1 MKYEDFVKQK
11 SVRKPTLS
19 NGIKVAL
26 IRHRNA
32 TNYDKRLCTYTA
44 NFNGCKWEFSVD
56 FVSIFLL
63 DTCVFKVLINT
74 NISCNNNNEE
84 DFVFSRD

>member
-1 MKYEDFVKQK
+1 ME
-11 SVRKPTLS
+11 
-19 NGIKVAL
+19 
-26 IRHRNA
+26 
-32 TNYDKRLCTYTA
+32 
-44 NFNGCKWEFSVD
+44 

-84 DFVFSRD
+84 DFVFFTRLMFYDNVINIILPIFDYV